1 MLLLRTGRFAKT
13 KLSLV
18 KLLQVLVV
26 LRFCIKSEGQ
36 KVWIQKAKMC
46 ISTMPDSNPHFE

>member
-1 MLLLRTGRFAKT
+1 MLLLRTGRFSKT

-18 KLLQVLVV
+18 KLLQVLVA